1 MMEEVEN
8 EREDGGVVEG
18 GVVVR
23 DPSRVNI

>member
-1 MMEEVEN
+1 MIEEVEN
-8 EREDGGVVEG
+8 EREDGGVVRG

>member
-1 MMEEVEN
+1 MIEEVEN
-8 EREDGGVVEG
+8 EREDGGVVGG

>member
-1 MMEEVEN
+1 VFEDVEN
-8 EREDGGVVEG
+8 EREDGGVVGG